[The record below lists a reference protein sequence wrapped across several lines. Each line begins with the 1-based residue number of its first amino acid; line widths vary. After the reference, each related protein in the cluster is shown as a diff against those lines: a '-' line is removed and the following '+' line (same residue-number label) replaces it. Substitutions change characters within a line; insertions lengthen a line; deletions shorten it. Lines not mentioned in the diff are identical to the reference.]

1 MLTVRARPGSLT
13 DTAAR
18 LVTAAG
24 IPSALVDAMP
34 PPRAAALAGLGDADF
49 ESAFVVPLADL
60 AQTLADLLPLHRR
73 IVLVGSTAGLG
84 DWDAVLSGAFAAG
97 ATGLMRSVA
106 LEFMSH
112 GVTINLIAAPSDDPC
127 HALQVAALASALLA
141 SDGVSGQAVPC
152 DGGANLRMSRARPRA
167 APLRE
172 P

>member
-97 ATGLMRSVA
+97 FS
-106 LEFMSH
+106 
-112 GVTINLIAAPSDDPC
+112 
-127 HALQVAALASALLA
+127 
-141 SDGVSGQAVPC
+141 
-152 DGGANLRMSRARPRA
+152 
-167 APLRE
+167 
-172 P
+172 